1 MLNYNLLHPRSFP
14 DCLVGKESACQCR
27 KFRTPDSIP
36 GSGRSP
42 GVGNG
47 NLLQYSYLENPTGRG
62 ACPWGYR
69 ELDTAEQLSLHTF
82 DLKMRDNYLH
92 TVKIN
97 GIVNNQIKFFPLRE
111 KNRIR

>member
-1 MLNYNLLHPRSFP
+1 MVKSP
-14 DCLVGKESACQCR
+14 SANAR
-27 KFRTPDSIP
+27 DERDVSLIP

-69 ELDTAEQLSLHTF
+69 ELDTAEQLSLHNF